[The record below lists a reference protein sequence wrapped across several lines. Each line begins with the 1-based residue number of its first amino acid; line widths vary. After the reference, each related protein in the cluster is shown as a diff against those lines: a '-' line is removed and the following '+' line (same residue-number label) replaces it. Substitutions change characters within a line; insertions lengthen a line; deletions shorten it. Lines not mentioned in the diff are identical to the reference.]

1 LIEQRGGLPRNL
13 AVRAIIS
20 DDQAVRLHDRG
31 LELRVQPVLVDRRA
45 RDGAVMQR
53 SALSRT
59 ITNVPS
65 TVATHSSVALERADL
80 GRGVDAEGVL
90 QRVVVGLA
98 AIGGALVGELERAIS
113 QARRV
118 S

>member
-1 LIEQRGGLPRNL
+1 
-13 AVRAIIS
+13 
-20 DDQAVRLHDRG
+20 
-31 LELRVQPVLVDRRA
+31 
-45 RDGAVMQR
+45 MQR

-59 ITNVPS
+59 ITNVPSVTAPS